1 MCICV
6 YTRIVSKQANHK
18 TKEEKADIE
27 KVEKT
32 LESHGVSEQEHLCA
46 AKVSH
51 TGRLLANKLSSGS
64 QWSCTNLDSHIHGN
78 NRSPSKCHHKVAS
91 WEGGQ
96 VLDRLNRD
104 HLHQLGEEGCRGL
117 HKGRDA
123 ISNFGVPAGYDVDHL
138 KYWFIVTY
146 LYETRCGT

>member
-1 MCICV
+1 M

-64 QWSCTNLDSHIHGN
+64 Q
-78 NRSPSKCHHKVAS
+78 
-91 WEGGQ
+91 
-96 VLDRLNRD
+96 
-104 HLHQLGEEGCRGL
+104 
-117 HKGRDA
+117 
-123 ISNFGVPAGYDVDHL
+123 
-138 KYWFIVTY
+138 
-146 LYETRCGT
+146 